1 MSDDKVIS
9 LPGAEEE
16 QEQDLRLEM
25 ERLNTLLGTAVDALG
40 EAAKDDTPY
49 EEFKDLFGRVK
60 RLVGELEAVTDAI
73 GVDKEP
79 VAVHVRVRNED
90 GEDEQH
96 EVVFPIYAVGENG
109 EFRKISDDMVEVL
122 FTHENA
128 SRKEDFRLVRKV
140 VDFLDGRGP
149 DYWLGRGDFSLGSE
163 EFEVAFEEFLL
174 SVSRVFEEERERDD
188 RG

>member
-1 MSDDKVIS
+1 MSDDKVIP

-49 EEFKDLFGRVK
+49 EEFRDRFGRVK
-60 RLVGELEAVTDAI
+60 RLVGELEAVTEAI

-79 VAVHVRVRNED
+79 VAVQVRVRNED

-96 EVVFPIYAVGENG
+96 EVVFPIYAKNTALQVRRIDSDMIETSIMVDNSSPDVQRFSIARSRVNFLGEEG
-109 EFRKISDDMVEVL
+109 V
-122 FTHENA
+122 
-128 SRKEDFRLVRKV
+128 
-140 VDFLDGRGP
+140 
-149 DYWLGRGDFSLGSE
+149 DYWLGRGEFASSE
-163 EFEVAFEEFLL
+163 DEFNEKRSRWWGGVCDILEVYA
-174 SVSRVFEEERERDD
+174 DD
-188 RG
+188 E